1 MADTTSKSGSAAIAW
16 LAIFLAIALGAGGW
30 YLQNQQ
36 SASIGALATEVL
48 ALKKASSNTGARD
61 QIKSVAGQV
70 KSLSGRVGSVSG
82 QLKSL
87 SGRVGSVSGQVKSL
101 SGRVGS
107 VSGRVGSV
115 SGQVKSL
122 SGSVDAVS
130 SSVKTLQASIKSLQE
145 KVNKVEQDAG
155 KSRSMSMSDTKDIK
169 ASVAKANAALGN
181 ITKTLG
187 NLANRVKKLEA
198 N

>member
-1 MADTTSKSGSAAIAW
+1 MADTTSKSGGAAIAW

-61 QIKSVAGQV
+61 QIKSVAG
-70 KSLSGRVGSVSG
+70 SV
-82 QLKSL
+82 KSL

-107 VSGRVGSV
+107 VSGQVKSLSGRVGSV

-169 ASVAKANAALGN
+169 ASVAKANASLGN